1 MGVNYGR
8 YGRFADVRVHGQL
21 ASGKSLAVTMPHSCA
36 NLLLSNQVDH
46 LGKSLCSISQLK

>member
-36 NLLLSNQVDH
+36 NLLFSNQVDH